1 MQPSPAEVA
10 RTLATGRLLGTLRLA
25 FRLESY
31 RVRHATDC
39 AGGVLLLSRAGGEL
53 ATALAP
59 ADGADDIAAVLTVP
73 DVPPVAG
80 SPHLGQVSI
89 SGWAKVLTGVA
100 AREAALEYAET
111 NPTSDLLDVG
121 RGFVLHRIEVAE
133 VRLERSGSTVAGRG
147 TRGCTIDIDPDEYVA
162 AEPDP
167 LHDDEHD
174 LLVDL
179 ADHHATEVGS
189 FVRRQVVAVGQEPGE
204 EPPRVVRMDRYGFV
218 AALGPASA
226 ERRVRLSFPRP
237 VRDRPDLAQLLH
249 PVLCPRCSC

>member
-1 MQPSPAEVA
+1 MLPSPAEVA

-25 FRLESY
+25 FRSDSY

-59 ADGADDIAAVLTVP
+59 ADGAADTAAVLTVA

-80 SPHLGQVSI
+80 SPDLGQVWI

-133 VRLERSGSTVAGRG
+133 VRLERSGNTVE
-147 TRGCTIDIDPDEYVA
+147 IDPDEYIR

-179 ADHHATEVGS
+179 ADHHATEVS
-189 FVRRQVVAVGQEPGE
+189 TFVRRQVMTAGQDPGE

-218 AALGPASA
+218 AALGPASDD
-226 ERRVRLSFPRP
+226 RRVRLSFPRP

-249 PVLCPRCSC
+249 PVLCLRCNC

>member
-25 FRLESY
+25 FRPESY

-39 AGGVLLLSRAGGEL
+39 AGGILLLSRAGGEL

-59 ADGADDIAAVLTVP
+59 AGGADDTAAVLTVP

-80 SPHLGQVSI
+80 SPHLGQVWI
-89 SGWAKVLTGVA
+89 SGWAMVLTGVA

-121 RGFVLHRIEVAE
+121 RGFVLHRIEAAE
-133 VRLERSGSTVAGRG
+133 VRLERSGSVAGRD
-147 TRGCTIDIDPDEYVA
+147 TRGCATINIDPDEYIA

-167 LHDDEHD
+167 LHNDEHD

-179 ADHHATEVGS
+179 ADHHATEVAS
-189 FVRRQVVAVGQEPGE
+189 FVRRQVAAAGQDPGR

-218 AALGPASA
+218 AALGSVSDD
-226 ERRVRLSFPRP
+226 RRVRLSFPRP

-249 PVLCPRCSC
+249 PLLCSRCTC